1 MEKVIGDF
9 LQNYTGGLL
18 LLGMLILIVCAVVQL
33 HKIKKLSR
41 KIGRVVK
48 AVEEYLAVVMGDED
62 SAEAEQLP
70 QTEATTE
77 TLTRNSEKEDKQEE
91 QSRLV
96 SAVLQEIFP

>member
-1 MEKVIGDF
+1 
-9 LQNYTGGLL
+9 
-18 LLGMLILIVCAVVQL
+18 MLILIVCTVVQL

-48 AVEEYLAVVMGDED
+48 AVEEYLSVVMGDED
-62 SAEAEQLP
+62 SAEAEPPL

-77 TLTRNSEKEDKQEE
+77 KLTRNSEKEDKQEE